1 MAGDAAQAQTVLLL
15 HGPRQAYQIT
25 NDYPVPR
32 LVEDDETLIR
42 THTIGLNPIDWKA
55 PYERIISSYLSL
67 MRMGICADT
76 RLATIETS
84 TLASQHCLTS
94 QAANSPAAS
103 QSLPAATPA

>member
-55 PYERIISSYLSL
+55 PYEESPLFS
-67 MRMGICADT
+67 
-76 RLATIETS
+76 TIHVEQTVV
-84 TLASQHCLTS
+84 
-94 QAANSPAAS
+94 
-103 QSLPAATPA
+103 